1 MLFTYRNIWEL
12 FLILYMYILDGC
24 RNKSSMTIVGKTKPK
39 KCKQKSV
46 GSYLMCECYSLYFG
60 KRWRHRSISVSP
72 FWAPLPKETHPLQQ
86 RKWRRE
92 WKWIQTTVVLK
103 TVRLCARTSTVFG
116 FSLVKMSSRLYP
128 TYISGQVCRQVWGW
142 SKLT

>member
-24 RNKSSMTIVGKTKPK
+24 RNKSSMTKVGKTKPK
-39 KCKQKSV
+39 NSKQKSV
-46 GSYLMCECYSLYFG
+46 GSYLVCECNSLYFG

-103 TVRLCARTSTVFG
+103 TVRLCARTLTVFG

>member
-1 MLFTYRNIWEL
+1 MLIITYSNIWEL
-12 FLILYMYILDGC
+12 FLIYMSAEISLQ
-24 RNKSSMTIVGKTKPK
+24 RQKPK
-39 KCKQKSV
+39 KCKQTNV
-46 GSYLMCECYSLYFG
+46 GSYLVCECYSLYFG

-103 TVRLCARTSTVFG
+103 TTRLCARTLTVFG

>member
-12 FLILYMYILDGC
+12 FLIYIYKMGAEISL
-24 RNKSSMTIVGKTKPK
+24 RWQKLE

-46 GSYLMCECYSLYFG
+46 GSYLVYECYSLYFG